1 MKLIFIT
8 IWNKLINQT
17 QNRVKYIIK
26 LLIHTFIYEKNL
38 IEAIDKYL
46 NHTREKI
53 ITLGFEN
60 SWEKL

>member
-8 IWNKLINQT
+8 IRNKLINQK
-17 QNRVKYIIK
+17 QKRAKYIIK
-26 LLIHTFIYEKNL
+26 ILIHTFIYEKNL

-53 ITLGFEN
+53 ITFGFEN
-60 SWEKL
+60 S

>member
-8 IWNKLINQT
+8 IQNKLINQT

-46 NHTREKI
+46 NYTREKI

-60 SWEKL
+60 S